1 MIAELSDGRLLA
13 RNAIMNLLGQSAPI
27 VVAVL
32 AIPILIKSLGTD
44 RFGILTLAWVVVGYF
59 SLFDVGLGRALT
71 KLVAEKMGKGQT
83 KEIPGLIWTA
93 LALMCGLGIVG
104 SGVLI
109 LLTPRLVESILNIP
123 LYLRDETRTAFYILA
138 VSIPFVI
145 VTTGLCGV
153 LEAHQRFD
161 LVNAVRVPTGFFMFL
176 GPLIM
181 LFFSKRLVALV
192 SILVVGR
199 VVGWIVHIVLCFRVV
214 PAIRQNICAKGGLIG
229 PLLSFGG
236 WLTVSNIIGPLM
248 LYSDRFFIASMISIT
263 SVAYYTTPYDVLTKL
278 LIIPTAILG
287 VMFPAF
293 TREFTRNTIRT
304 RHLYHQTMK
313 YMPIIM
319 VPIVLLIVIFSEQG
333 LSLWIDADFAR
344 KSFRVAQLLGIGVLI
359 NSFGLISQS
368 LVQASGRPDITAKLH
383 LIELPLYLVY
393 LKYLLASYGIN
404 GAACAWGIRVTI
416 SAVVLAFLA
425 NRILKEV

>member
-1 MIAELSDGRLLA
+1 
-13 RNAIMNLLGQSAPI
+13 
-27 VVAVL
+27 
-32 AIPILIKSLGTD
+32 
-44 RFGILTLAWVVVGYF
+44 
-59 SLFDVGLGRALT
+59 
-71 KLVAEKMGKGQT
+71 
-83 KEIPGLIWTA
+83 
-93 LALMCGLGIVG
+93 
-104 SGVLI
+104 
-109 LLTPRLVESILNIP
+109 
-123 LYLRDETRTAFYILA
+123 LRDETRTAFYILA